1 MKQNWELGTGNWKLG
16 SSKVLTSR
24 FSLLTFCFLLV
35 FLTGCVTTADMETMK
50 MNMTRLQI
58 ESSRQ
63 NNEIAQIKSE
73 LSNLSK
79 DVSSLKHSL
88 GAMREG
94 QAAILTQTSDLSR
107 EIQMLKGRFEENRHF
122 MDKTVRD
129 WASEQQLLNAKIASL
144 EKEIKQ
150 IDDKINSLAETLK
163 PQAPHMPGRMHEP
176 HAAIPPVTDPQR
188 LYDDAHIAFQEQRY
202 GEARQ
207 KFKQFI
213 KDFPKHA
220 FASHAHY
227 WIGESYF
234 EDKKFEDAILAYE
247 AFLRQYPNHERDK
260 DAMLKQAYAFIELKD
275 TKTGR
280 VILERLI
287 EKHPN
292 SHEAELAKKKISE
305 ITPRKV
311 PPPKKTR

>member
-1 MKQNWELGTGNWKLG
+1 MKQNWKVG
-16 SSKVLTSR
+16 SSKSLISR
-24 FSLLTFCFLLV
+24 FSLLTFSFSFV
-35 FLTGCVTTADMETMK
+35 FLAGCVTTADMETMQ

-63 NNEIAQIKSE
+63 SNEIAQIKSE

-79 DVSSLKHSL
+79 NVSSLNHSL

-94 QAAILTQTSDLSR
+94 HAAILTQTSDLSR
-107 EIQMLKGRFEENRHF
+107 EIQMLKGRFEENKHF
-122 MDKTVRD
+122 IDRTAKG
-129 WASEQQLLNAKIASL
+129 WASERELLNAKMASL

-150 IDDKINSLAETLK
+150 LNDKINSLSETLK
-163 PQAPHMPGRMHEP
+163 SQAPHAPGRMHEP
-176 HAAIPPVTDPQR
+176 HAAIPPVADPQR
-188 LYDDAHIAFQEQRY
+188 LYDDAHIDFQERRY
-202 GEARQ
+202 AEARQ

-220 FASHAHY
+220 FVPHAHY

-247 AFLRQYPNHERDK
+247 TFLRQYPNHERVR

-275 TKTGR
+275 TRTGR

-287 EKHPN
+287 EKYPN
-292 SHEAELAKKKISE
+292 SREAELAKRRLAE
-305 ITPRKV
+305 ITPRNV
-311 PPPKKTR
+311 PPPKRTR